1 MVFENSKTTD
11 YSSILPFYGTAS
23 VFFLFLTVLMFI
35 AADRFETHFFKAET
49 LALVHLA
56 VLGWGTMIIFGA
68 AYQLI
73 PVIFGKKLY
82 SSGLA
87 YASFWFLLF
96 GTLFLAFSFWGFLIG
111 SPMVTGG
118 SMVLISIVLYNIN
131 VIQTSKRSD
140 TSIQRAFLIISG
152 IWLLL
157 TASIGLLLAVNLY
170 IPFLP
175 TSHMEVLKIHAHMG
189 FVGWFLQLITGVS
202 SKLVPM
208 FLFGKSQKEFLLRA
222 SLVLQ
227 NIGLVSFVVDQGLFG
242 SSPRMFVYFAIVVC
256 GMATWFYYLVDV
268 YRNRV
273 KKKVDMQMKYTFIS
287 LLSLTA
293 AIFIVPVLV
302 FVSGNQWSIL
312 YGIFIIL
319 GWVSGIIFG
328 KTFKT
333 LPFIIWNKH
342 YENMHGRKNIPLPKH
357 LYNEKYLYWQFVV
370 FIVALVS
377 LCVGVGLS
385 HTLIIKIGLSFWIL
399 VAILYNLNVAKVF
412 FHKPVSHGTST

>member
-1 MVFENSKTTD
+1 MVFGNSKTTD
-11 YSSILPFYGTAS
+11 YSTILPFYGMAS
-23 VFFLFLTVLMFI
+23 IFFLFLTILMFI
-35 AADRFETHFFKAET
+35 AADRFEAHFFKAET

-73 PVIFGKKLY
+73 PVIFAKKLY

-111 SPMVTGG
+111 SPMITGG

-131 VIQTSKRSD
+131 VIQTSKGSD

-170 IPFLP
+170 TPFLP

-227 NIGLVSFVVDQGLFG
+227 NIGLVGFVVDQGLFG

-302 FVSGNQWSIL
+302 SVSGNQWSIL

-357 LYNEKYLYWQFVV
+357 LYNEKYLYWQFVMFV
-370 FIVALVS
+370 VAFVS

>member
-227 NIGLVSFVVDQGLFG
+227 NIGLVGFVVDQGLFG

-370 FIVALVS
+370 FVVAFVS